1 MASCSAVLTPLPE
14 GTSLPVDPP
23 SFLTPPLPS
32 LWPFCS
38 QRILLC
44 FAELAA
50 TSQTRA
56 VNLPL
61 SSVPHRTQLPIFTA
75 SLLTASTAPTLSLSH
90 SHPSLCFCHKSAQ
103 SCEQRA
109 GMPLALHP
117 RPLLPPS
124 SCGATDESVAVGLEA
139 VHANGSLAVHQ
150 KEGRT
155 MLWLWLDW
163 ALGDSR
169 VGGDKKKKH
178 QHTSTVWL
186 LMAQLTK
193 SGENSYLWSLKFY
206 WLFYEPFLAC
216 LPKHGNRTLQG
227 EHENSRLSQ
236 VNDHNSSQQFWF
248 SHSDCLL
255 NLTSKL
261 WAQLNIWIIG
271 ISKFVKLFFW
281 VPAWKTNIWEQ
292 WRLLYCWQGE
302 LPSFPPVSRLR
313 FSSQARGCQIPRRW
327 ADPDIFTN
335 ARTRTHTSERSR
347 DCDVGKANAPNGNR
361 HRTFSR

>member
-1 MASCSAVLTPLPE
+1 
-14 GTSLPVDPP
+14 
-23 SFLTPPLPS
+23 
-32 LWPFCS
+32 
-38 QRILLC
+38 
-44 FAELAA
+44 
-50 TSQTRA
+50 
-56 VNLPL
+56 
-61 SSVPHRTQLPIFTA
+61 
-75 SLLTASTAPTLSLSH
+75 
-90 SHPSLCFCHKSAQ
+90 
-103 SCEQRA
+103 
-109 GMPLALHP
+109 
-117 RPLLPPS
+117 
-124 SCGATDESVAVGLEA
+124 
-139 VHANGSLAVHQ
+139 
-150 KEGRT
+150 
-155 MLWLWLDW
+155 
-163 ALGDSR
+163 
-169 VGGDKKKKH
+169 
-178 QHTSTVWL
+178 
-186 LMAQLTK
+186 MAQLTK

-216 LPKHGNRTLQG
+216 LPKHGNRTLLG

-292 WRLLYCWQGE
+292 WRLLYCGQGE

-335 ARTRTHTSERSR
+335 ARTLQKDPVTAMWEKQMHPMATAIALSAGKVTHDCYPPDTKWTMLARASLQCIIKTNTS
-347 DCDVGKANAPNGNR
+347 
-361 HRTFSR
+361 